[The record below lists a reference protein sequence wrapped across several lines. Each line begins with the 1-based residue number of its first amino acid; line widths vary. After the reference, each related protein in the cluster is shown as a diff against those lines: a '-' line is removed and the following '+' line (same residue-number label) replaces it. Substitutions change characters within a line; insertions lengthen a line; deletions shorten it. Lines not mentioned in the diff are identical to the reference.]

1 MSVHVLLNLLNEL
14 GKKLKCKA
22 CGAFYLFY
30 ATINFK
36 ITLKYHFC
44 LKSVITLSLG
54 TQRCH
59 GRHSISRKSINTS
72 GLSSLLYGVISLPDA
87 TSYDNYSNNMLFWT
101 FIGIMLTFEKLDT
114 KVGSILIQKHSNLY
128 YIFSKLSM

>member
-1 MSVHVLLNLLNEL
+1 MSVRVLLNLLNEL

-30 ATINFK
+30 ATIK

-44 LKSVITLSLG
+44 LKSVIILSLG

-59 GRHSISRKSINTS
+59 GRYSVSRKSINTS
-72 GLSSLLYGVISLPDA
+72 GLSSLLYGVISPPDA
-87 TSYDNYSNNMLFWT
+87 PSYANYSNNMLFWT

-114 KVGSILIQKHSNLY
+114 KIGSILIQKHSNLY